1 MKHKLRFTLVLLVLT
16 FAIGPFFIP
25 FSTSGTLSERE
36 ALKNVP
42 GMSDTY
48 LTSLNHRIHF
58 ESGGDK
64 NSDTVIILLH
74 GFGASSFSFEKV
86 IEDLAEDSFVIAYDR
101 AAFGFTERPLNWYE
115 VNPYSFD
122 GQLIVLDDIVNR
134 FGKSKQVTLLGH
146 SAGASL
152 ALEYAI
158 RNPLRVKNLVL
169 VAPAI
174 SGDGAYPGWIRPLFS
189 LPQVRH
195 LGPILVSTI
204 ATSGLQIL
212 YDSYFDETKI
222 TKTTLNGYTAPLQIK
237 NWELAF
243 WEFVTAPRSET
254 TPTER
259 LKTRT
264 LILTGDSDVIVPT
277 TVSIQNAAKVEEF
290 ADLVVMKDTGH
301 LPHEEH
307 PVEFVKYVMDFLK
320 GDS

>member
-16 FAIGPFFIP
+16 VAIGPFFVP

-36 ALKNVP
+36 ALKNVL

-58 ESGGDK
+58 ESEGDE
-64 NSDTVIILLH
+64 NADSVIILLH
-74 GFGASSFSFEKV
+74 GFGASSFSFEHV
-86 IEDLAEDSFVIAYDR
+86 IEDLAKDSFVIAYDR
-101 AAFGFTERPLNWYE
+101 AAFGFTERPLAWQD

-122 GQLIVLDDIVNR
+122 GQLIVLDDVVST
-134 FGKSKQVTLLGH
+134 FGKNKEITLIGH

-152 ALEYAI
+152 ALEYSI

-189 LPQVRH
+189 IPQVRH

-212 YDSYFDETKI
+212 YDSYFDQSKI
-222 TKTTLNGYTAPLQIK
+222 TKATLNGYTAPLQVK
-237 NWELAF
+237 NWERAF
-243 WEFVTAPRSET
+243 WEFVTAPRGE
-254 TPTER
+254 PAPIEE
-259 LKTRT
+259 LKART
-264 LILTGDSDVIVPT
+264 LIVTGDNDVIVPT
-277 TVSIQNAAKVEEF
+277 QVSIQNAAKVKNVAE
-290 ADLVVMKDTGH
+290 LIVMKDTGH
-301 LPHEEH
+301 LPHEEN
-307 PVEFVKYVMDFLK
+307 PDDFVKHILEFLK